1 MKFDFTTERFVRLP
15 LPFHVS
21 ELEDN
26 KAVLSVVKDEKLS
39 VLHYDI
45 QAWPNVM
52 RIWVSNKIDEEAKD
66 FSWRCDFVLTVD
78 FDKFDMPGVVNLAS
92 FLLDEGNKV
101 ALCCDL
107 GELVEGEVRTRIYI
121 VGEDLP
127 SDLESEILSRVPA
140 KSLAKLKTTCKRWTL
155 SLFRDWRFIEKNK
168 KLSKVVRESILL
180 SNYSEKFK
188 VVEFEIYEFS
198 SGSWRVLDHLTRYY
212 KVYFFAMSL
221 KGDTYFVDGDDE
233 TGHFLMK
240 FDFTT
245 ERFVHLPLPFQT
257 YSAIDN
263 VVLSVVREEKLSVL
277 HFDYRPHVMRPK
289 NFRGGA
295 TSS

>member
-1 MKFDFTTERFVRLP
+1 MRLP

-107 GELVEGEVRTRIYI
+107 GELVEGEIRTRIYI
-121 VGEDLP
+121 VGEGMHK
-127 SDLESEILSRVPA
+127 RVNNDTIMASHGNWPLVLMFQA
-140 KSLAKLKTTCKRWTL
+140 WFTSTRKQLIKRHKKISL
-155 SLFRDWRFIEKNK
+155 SL
-168 KLSKVVRESILL
+168 
-180 SNYSEKFK
+180 
-188 VVEFEIYEFS
+188 
-198 SGSWRVLDHLTRYY
+198 T
-212 KVYFFAMSL
+212 
-221 KGDTYFVDGDDE
+221 
-233 TGHFLMK
+233 
-240 FDFTT
+240 
-245 ERFVHLPLPFQT
+245 
-257 YSAIDN
+257 
-263 VVLSVVREEKLSVL
+263 
-277 HFDYRPHVMRPK
+277 
-289 NFRGGA
+289 
-295 TSS
+295 